1 MKPEQTAKPLVL
13 VIVTDVDE
21 TGPGK
26 KANRGWTIQ
35 GIEDGQHNG
44 PREQGGGGE
53 ISHTTGLGTNSFHIH
68 RSQGKKVAII

>member
-53 ISHTTGLGTNSFHIH
+53 VPRPLRPRAHSLHIK
-68 RSQGKKVAII
+68 RPQGKTWKSE